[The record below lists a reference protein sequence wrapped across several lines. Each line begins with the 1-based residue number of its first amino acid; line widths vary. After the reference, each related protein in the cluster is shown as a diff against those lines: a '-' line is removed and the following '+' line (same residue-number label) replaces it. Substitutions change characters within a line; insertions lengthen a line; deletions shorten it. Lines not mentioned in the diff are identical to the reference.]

1 MAFPSSPP
9 SPTIAALELHFLF
22 EVLSS
27 PPFIYLFILFSILPF
42 PNALSSPPGTRLAF
56 TRHKGKGS
64 LKQVYLSNSVA
75 WPWES
80 GSVQNASVLV
90 THLWLHF
97 GWDKDIQRLMAFSF
111 VCQVVV
117 LLFLSSGPSVI
128 SAKFLQALEWKCWW
142 ISKQAFSLTVVDV
155 LFYHWTT
162 DRSHAE

>member
-97 GWDKDIQRLMAFSF
+97 G
-111 VCQVVV
+111 
-117 LLFLSSGPSVI
+117 
-128 SAKFLQALEWKCWW
+128 
-142 ISKQAFSLTVVDV
+142 
-155 LFYHWTT
+155 
-162 DRSHAE
+162 